1 MEKRAEYKL
10 HNLSKA
16 SKSQSVKKRLKNLS
30 KHHRLCSIRPLAGV
44 RRKRGDRG
52 GGRGVPRNVK
62 K

>member
-1 MEKRAEYKL
+1 MEKRVEYKL

-44 RRKRGDRG
+44 RQ
-52 GGRGVPRNVK
+52 
-62 K
+62 